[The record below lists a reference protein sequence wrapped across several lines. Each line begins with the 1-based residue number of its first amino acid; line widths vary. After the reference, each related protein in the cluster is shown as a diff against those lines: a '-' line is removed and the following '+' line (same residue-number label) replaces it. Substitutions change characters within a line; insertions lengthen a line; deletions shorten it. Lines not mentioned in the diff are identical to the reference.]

1 MLSHYLRLVED
12 QARNDSISRRL
23 GHSRPFSE
31 GTSHR
36 LVIDTLG
43 LLIVRDFAQ
52 IVQFHVVYLAIGW
65 AQNTKS
71 SRRRLVQVLNAIV
84 TLPQHALL

>member
-1 MLSHYLRLVED
+1 MWEHDSRLLSMLSHYLRLVED

-31 GTSHR
+31 GASHR

-52 IVQFHVVYLAIGW
+52 IAQLQIVYLAVGW
-65 AQNTKS
+65 AQSTEPS
-71 SRRRLVQVLNAIV
+71 CCRLVQV
-84 TLPQHALL
+84 